1 MSCLNTKAH
10 SESKHQ
16 WSHLPSSHIYLLDSS
31 QYSSYTLQV
40 KLAFTLLGG
49 FMIQLKDKR
58 FYETT
63 YMVYYLLYYTTILST
78 ILYYYMI
85 SYTLFIHYRTRNPG
99 CVQVFSAS
107 WTQKTVLCY
116 REWFES
122 PQVIFF
128 FKWRFPPCIGLRRA
142 LTFCCNYV
150 YIQSVTKK
158 SHDGSK
164 WEDRLQNWSYVEDK
178 FED

>member
-1 MSCLNTKAH
+1 MESFTKFTH
-10 SESKHQ
+10 I
-16 WSHLPSSHIYLLDSS
+16 PSGLFTILIIHPAGETSFYFTWWVYDSA
-31 QYSSYTLQV
+31 QGQKILWNHV
-40 KLAFTLLGG
+40 HG
-49 FMIQLKDKR
+49 
-58 FYETT
+58 
-63 YMVYYLLYYTTILST
+63 ILST